1 MSGTASTGH
10 RQPGGADWS
19 DGRLSVEWADGDR
32 LEPLLDLPRR
42 VTGDLLASGTRPVR
56 TVLDVG
62 SGPGAYLAALLEHL
76 PAARGVWADVSDTMR
91 RLATERL
98 GRFGD
103 RVDFRL
109 LGAADI
115 ALVAEPGEVDAV
127 VTSRMTHHLPPERL
141 ALFYRDADR
150 LLGEWGWIANLD
162 HVGLPEPW
170 AGRLSAARRLMV
182 PPNPSAHGHDR
193 PHPALEDHLDALATC
208 DGLDV
213 VVAWRAYATVLL
225 VAGRG
230 T

>member
-162 HVGLPEPW
+162 HVAVAEPW
-170 AGRLSAARRLMV
+170 NSRLTAARALVV
-182 PPNPSAHGHDR
+182 PPNPSPHRHDGPR
-193 PHPALEDHLDALATC
+193 PTLADHLDALGALG
-208 DGLDV
+208 DLEV
-213 VVAWRAYATVLL
+213 VVAWQAYTTVLIL
-225 VAGRG
+225 AGRG
-230 T
+230 V